1 MLEDA
6 KLSEAIAVK
15 KVVENSGAELAK
27 LARLAGALDER
38 FGDWLSENS
47 DVKPPMQ
54 ILQDVDLVRQK
65 IECFARFFEN
75 LSAKVDGL
83 ETVTKKDI
91 SDGIFLGALK
101 SALTKS

>member
-1 MLEDA
+1 MQENA
-6 KLSEAIAVK
+6 EIYEVIAIK
-15 KVVENSGAELAK
+15 KVVENSRAELVK
-27 LARLAGALDER
+27 LAHLTGALDEK
-38 FGDWLSENS
+38 FGDWLNENS

-65 IECFARFFEN
+65 AECFAQFFEN

-83 ETVTKKDI
+83 ETISKKDI
-91 SDGIFLGALK
+91 SHGIFLGALQ